1 MNLPSLI
8 IQIISLLVSST
19 LLFRRDTPR
28 FLKVFPFFL
37 LLTVIIEIIGWQLV
51 DREINTTTLY
61 NLFTTLEFEFY
72 LFLLFNIIRTPK
84 ARKVILFC
92 CFSYPLLVVLNI
104 SIIQVNTFHSITYAI
119 GCLLIV
125 AVCIYYFFEL
135 FQLPKS
141 VDLKK
146 EPAFWICSGLLFFY
160 CCSFPLFA
168 LSNYLHSVSVIIL
181 KNLASIVTI
190 LNILLYTS
198 FIIAFLCNF
207 RMRNVVYKELYK

>member
-1 MNLPSLI
+1 MNLPSLF
-8 IQIISLLVSST
+8 IQLISLLVSSS
-19 LLFRRDTPR
+19 LLFRRNIPKY
-28 FLKVFPFFL
+28 LKLFPFFL

-51 DREINTTTLY
+51 DRGINTAILY
-61 NLFTTLEFEFY
+61 NLFTTFEFEFY
-72 LFLLFNIIRTPK
+72 LFLLYNIIQSPK
-84 ARKVILFC
+84 AKRTILYC
-92 CFSYPLLVVLNI
+92 ICAYPLLVAVNI
-104 SIIQVNTFHSITYAI
+104 CFIQVNAFHSITYAL

-181 KNLASIVTI
+181 RNLASVVTI
-190 LNILLYTS
+190 LNVLLYTS
-198 FIIAFLCNF
+198 FIVAFLCNLRARKF
-207 RMRNVVYKELYK
+207 VLKSNV